1 MKEIFWNSIAEYN
14 AATWPWQLAFM
25 SVATVLTLIL
35 WFRPRTWAKVV
46 MKIYMV
52 TVSLWMAFVYYMTI
66 AASREY
72 SNVMAIF
79 WCLMAA
85 SWIYDL
91 VTRFSTFQKSGK
103 YRPWGIIML
112 ILPLAYPAVSLLRG
126 CEFPFMTTPMLPSA
140 VALYMLGML
149 MAFNR
154 KINFFAFILILHW
167 AVTAI
172 SKIRIFG
179 IPEDAILAAACIPS
193 MVIFYLQ
200 MLDTCRRDLKPSYG
214 PVKILIFAVAA
225 VLAGC
230 MAIA

>member
-35 WFRPRTWAKVV
+35 WFRPRTWAKVA

-52 TVSLWMAFVYYMTI
+52 TVSLWIAFVYYMTF

-126 CEFPFMTTPMLPSA
+126 CEFPAITTPMLPSA

>member
-1 MKEIFWNSIAEYN
+1 
-14 AATWPWQLAFM
+14 
-25 SVATVLTLIL
+25 
-35 WFRPRTWAKVV
+35 
-46 MKIYMV
+46 
-52 TVSLWMAFVYYMTI
+52 MTF